1 MSETNEKNE
10 FSWNPVFKISS
21 CVRASGEER
30 QMLRKPSYHTQ
41 RSRRQ
46 LLRRQPQVPGRG
58 GRGGR
63 GRQLRGAPAG
73 EDRAGG
79 VPRVEGDGTPGPRA
93 R

>member
-30 QMLRKPSYHTQ
+30 QMLRKPAYHTQ

-58 GRGGR
+58 GGGGR
-63 GRQLRGAPAG
+63 GRHFPRGASG
-73 EDRAGG
+73 QVGLH
-79 VPRVEGDGTPGPRA
+79 
-93 R
+93 